1 MITLINAV
9 GLIIVALAS
18 AALGYFATAIID
30 DAVTKKK

>member
-9 GLIIVALAS
+9 GLIIVAFAS

-30 DAVTKKK
+30 DMVAKKK

>member
-9 GLIIVALAS
+9 GLIIVAFAS

-30 DAVTKKK
+30 DAITRKK